1 MPSVVAILEIT
12 LIFVVVR
19 LERSTD
25 QVIKPIN
32 IEALSKWVGQIP
44 EDVVRDMADVAPM
57 LATLGYDP
65 NANPPNYGKPDEFVE
80 KNMKLLERNKD
91 DWNAKQSQL
100 MSIRESI
107 RNSLIKQKN
116 NNLNTIDNN
125 LIDVNVNHQTS
136 DQTITWYLSSD
147 DRLPIGSN
155 SSDNLFQFSDNRVVD
170 SFDTLATLSSNF
182 RTIFNF
188 K

>member
-1 MPSVVAILEIT
+1 MILISIIICYK
-12 LIFVVVR
+12 LR

-44 EDVVRDMADVAPM
+44 DDVVRDMASVAPM

-107 RNSLIKQKN
+107 RSSLIKQKN
-116 NNLNTIDNN
+116 NNNNNNIDNN
-125 LIDVNVNHQTS
+125 IIDINHQNS
-136 DQTITWYLSSD
+136 DQTVQTITWL
-147 DRLPIGSN
+147 LIGSN
-155 SSDNLFQFSDNRVVD
+155 SYYYLWQYSDNRVVD
-170 SFDTLATLSSNF
+170 SLPTLWPLFIKFWFIYIN
-182 RTIFNF
+182 
-188 K
+188 